1 MKMFSK
7 ISLVAALFISSSAA
21 FAAPTASVS
30 AADITPTEIVAVANV
45 VKPAMTPVV
54 EKTVTEVDATTVLKE
69 VTCTVEVSAGFVSFS
84 VSWCCANC
92 KD

>member
-1 MKMFSK
+1 
-7 ISLVAALFISSSAA
+7 
-21 FAAPTASVS
+21 
-30 AADITPTEIVAVANV
+30 
-45 VKPAMTPVV
+45 MTPVV